1 MVSGIAVAVAVL
13 IAGPAVGHAIVDRTD
28 PAIDE
33 VVARSPAFV
42 SMFFN
47 EPVEIDFG
55 AIRVL
60 DTNGRQVDL
69 GEPQQVA
76 GDPAS
81 VRVGLRPDLPK
92 GTYTVTWRVISADGH
107 PIQEA
112 YVFHV
117 REPGKNPLG
126 IGDRILGEG
135 GAGRLTGVL
144 YGIARWISLASLLLL
159 VGCAIF
165 VAAVWDPSASRSY
178 PPPEVTAR
186 FRRLW
191 RRVAA
196 AAWAGAVIGSVASF
210 LLQAA
215 VAADVPVLDAF
226 SLSLLADVAGT
237 RFGLVMLA
245 RLGLLAAIGIA
256 FWVLGKRTLRP
267 GPVDGSRSSAPP
279 SRWLVALAVIASLG
293 LLLSPGLAGH
303 AGTTPP
309 AAANLAADALHLAAG
324 AAWVAGLAILVL
336 AVFPATKV
344 MATHDR
350 VRILAPTVSRFSDM
364 ATVAVGVLVVSGI
377 FRSWIEVGAWRALVG
392 TTYGLVLLTKVAAFL
407 PMVGLGAVN
416 RFWAKPRLARAVEA
430 PGRGPGAM
438 STIRRLITVELVLA
452 VVVIGVTASLVN
464 IAPGRVAAGLDG
476 PFTTEIGIGHDN
488 LNLVVDP
495 NRVGENEV
503 HLRVTD
509 ETGAP
514 AHVEDA
520 WVLFRMPS
528 EQIGP
533 LVAEAVFLDHGH
545 HVVQGHQLSV
555 AGEWE
560 LEIVLRTG
568 DFQEERTT
576 VRIIVNG

>member
-1 MVSGIAVAVAVL
+1 
-13 IAGPAVGHAIVDRTD
+13 P
-28 PAIDE
+28 
-33 VVARSPAFV
+33 
-42 SMFFN
+42 
-47 EPVEIDFG
+47 G
-55 AIRVL
+55 AMSTI
-60 DTNGRQVDL
+60 
-69 GEPQQVA
+69 
-76 GDPAS
+76 
-81 VRVGLRPDLPK
+81 
-92 GTYTVTWRVISADGH
+92 
-107 PIQEA
+107 
-112 YVFHV
+112 
-117 REPGKNPLG
+117 
-126 IGDRILGEG
+126 
-135 GAGRLTGVL
+135 
-144 YGIARWISLASLLLL
+144 
-159 VGCAIF
+159 
-165 VAAVWDPSASRSY
+165 
-178 PPPEVTAR
+178 
-186 FRRLW
+186 RRLIT
-191 RRVAA
+191 VE
-196 AAWAGAVIGSVASF
+196 
-210 LLQAA
+210 
-215 VAADVPVLDAF
+215 
-226 SLSLLADVAGT
+226 
-237 RFGLVMLA
+237 
-245 RLGLLAAIGIA
+245 
-256 FWVLGKRTLRP
+256 
-267 GPVDGSRSSAPP
+267 
-279 SRWLVALAVIASLG
+279 
-293 LLLSPGLAGH
+293 
-303 AGTTPP
+303 
-309 AAANLAADALHLAAG
+309 
-324 AAWVAGLAILVL
+324 LVL
-336 AVFPATKV
+336 AVFPATKA
-344 MATHDR
+344 MAAHDR
-350 VRILAPTVSRFSDM
+350 VQIMAPTVSRFSDM